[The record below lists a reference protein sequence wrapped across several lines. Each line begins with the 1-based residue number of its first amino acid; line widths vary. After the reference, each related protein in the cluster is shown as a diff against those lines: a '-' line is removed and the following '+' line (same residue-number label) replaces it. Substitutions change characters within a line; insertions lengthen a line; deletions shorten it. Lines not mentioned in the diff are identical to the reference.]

1 MVEWT
6 REKEIASF
14 IDDVEKMR
22 DFILLNKTEFL
33 KSYSYINEGSYDLTK
48 SEYDNLKDVDKDIL
62 AEKTGVRKIYIVSQQ
77 EGNEDKIIKKAF
89 KNLRE
94 ARMYLFKIVGK
105 YMDNESEVYDVHKNE
120 YNQWSYLDIE
130 VEFYDDD
137 DLSTWFTIEE
147 VTLE

>member
-48 SEYDNLKDVDKDIL
+48 SEYDNLDDIDKDIL
-62 AEKTGVRKIYIVSQQ
+62 AEKTGVRKIYIISQQ
-77 EGNEDKIIKKAF
+77 EDSEDKIIKKAF
-89 KNLRE
+89 KDLRE

-105 YMDNESEVYDVHKNE
+105 YVNNESKIYDVHKNE
-120 YNQWSYLDIE
+120 RNQWSYLDIE
-130 VEFYDDD
+130 VEFYDDS
-137 DLSTWFTIEE
+137 STWFTIEE

>member
-33 KSYSYINEGSYDLTK
+33 KSYSYISEGSYDLTK

-77 EGNEDKIIKKAF
+77 KSNEDKIIKKAF

-94 ARMYLFKIVGK
+94 ARMYLFNIVGK
-105 YMDNESEVYDVHKNE
+105 YIGNESEVYDVHKNE
-120 YNQWSYLDIE
+120 HNQWSYLDIE

>member
-1 MVEWT
+1 MVERT

-48 SEYDNLKDVDKDIL
+48 SEYDNLTDAYKDDL
-62 AEKTGVRKIYIVSQQ
+62 AARTGVRKIYIISQQ
-77 EGNEDKIIKKAF
+77 EDGEDKIIKKAF

-94 ARMYLFKIVGK
+94 ARIYLFNIVGK
-105 YMDNESEVYDVHKNE
+105 YVGDESEVYDVHKNE

-130 VEFYDDD
+130 VEFHDGS
-137 DLSTWFTIEE
+137 STWFTIEE

>member
-33 KSYSYINEGSYDLTK
+33 KSYSYISEGSYDLTK
-48 SEYDNLKDVDKDIL
+48 SEYDNLDDIDKDIL
-62 AEKTGVRKIYIVSQQ
+62 AEKTGVRKIYIISQQ

-89 KNLRE
+89 KDLRE

-105 YMDNESEVYDVHKNE
+105 YVNNKSEIYDVHKNE
-120 YNQWSYLDIE
+120 RNQWSYLDIE
-130 VEFYDDD
+130 VEFYDDS
-137 DLSTWFTIEE
+137 STWFTIEE

>member
-1 MVEWT
+1 MVERT
-6 REKEIASF
+6 REKGIASF

-48 SEYDNLKDVDKDIL
+48 SEYDNLDDIDKDIL
-62 AEKTGVRKIYIVSQQ
+62 AEKTGVRKIYIISQQ

-89 KNLRE
+89 KDLRE

-105 YMDNESEVYDVHKNE
+105 YVNNESEVYDVHKNE
-120 YNQWSYLDIE
+120 HNQWSYLDIE
-130 VEFYDDD
+130 VEFYDDS
-137 DLSTWFTIEE
+137 STWFTIEE

>member
-1 MVEWT
+1 MVERT
-6 REKEIASF
+6 REKGIASF

-48 SEYDNLKDVDKDIL
+48 SEYDNLDDIDKDIL
-62 AEKTGVRKIYIVSQQ
+62 AEKTGVRKIYIISQQ
-77 EGNEDKIIKKAF
+77 EDIEDKIIKKAF
-89 KNLRE
+89 KDLRE

-105 YMDNESEVYDVHKNE
+105 YVNNESKIYDVHKNE
-120 YNQWSYLDIE
+120 RNQWSYLDIE
-130 VEFYDDD
+130 VEFYDGS
-137 DLSTWFTIEE
+137 STWFTIEE